1 VLRKINTTDNFI
13 SSVHCFPH
21 LYVLSSAVRILL
33 RRFFSKCIQDKNCDS
48 DIIFGAFQFISD
60 GNRMCN
66 NANNTHSL
74 PHPLSRVFIV
84 MKFLRRNK
92 CNNES
97 RPISLN
103 DNAFLYLNCSLFS
116 VSNPLHVITF
126 SQVTALLTP
135 EIHRHTASFCCSIC
149 VYCLIASVE
158 VQLYIRCAFVLQYNR
173 CIEIITE
180 SPLSLTLCLLSHS

>member
-1 VLRKINTTDNFI
+1 MLRKINTTNNFI

-21 LYVLSSAVRILL
+21 LYVLSSAVHILL
-33 RRFFSKCIQDKNCDS
+33 RRVFSKGIQDQNCDS
-48 DIIFGAFQFISD
+48 AIIFGAFQFISD

-74 PHPLSRVFIV
+74 PHPLPRVFIV
-84 MKFLRRNK
+84 MKFLRRNR

-103 DNAFLYLNCSLFS
+103 DSAFLYLKCFLFA

-126 SQVTALLTP
+126 SQVTAFLTP
-135 EIHRHTASFCCSIC
+135 EIHRHTASPLLLP
-149 VYCLIASVE
+149 VYCLIATVE

-180 SPLSLTLCLLSHS
+180 SPLSLILCLLSHS